1 MIARSKPSGWT
12 LAAIVAVATT
22 ASVTP
27 AAAQTRTVALD
38 EAVSLA
44 LQVNPQ
50 VVQARGQVRIAGAGR
65 REALG
70 NWLPTLSAS
79 SGYSTNSSTRFDPTT
94 QREVTA
100 ASGSYSAGLNA
111 SLTLFDGLTRFARS
125 RSASADLASADASLV
140 NQRFQVT
147 LQTKQAFFN
156 ALAANELLRVSDTR
170 VQRARR
176 QLQIARDKLAA
187 GSAIRSDTL
196 QSFVEL
202 QNAQLQRLNAETDRA
217 TAEAGLARLIG
228 VDGTVRPA
236 ADSSLFAPIV
246 ADTAILRNE
255 AVANAP
261 TVAQAEAAADAA
273 AAQLAISRS
282 QYLPTVSASYSNS
295 LSGADI
301 AALNPSWSLRFSLSW
316 PIFNGF
322 TRETGLTRSSAN
334 RETALAQAED
344 ARRQVNAQFTQY
356 LASLESA
363 RTRFEIAQASHAAAT
378 EDLRI
383 QQERYRLG
391 AATIVDV
398 LTSQVNLDQAEV
410 DIVRSQFDYLVAKA
424 QLEAL
429 IGREL

>member
-1 MIARSKPSGWT
+1 MIARSRLVGWT
-12 LAAIVAVATT
+12 MVALVAVAT
-22 ASVTP
+22 P
-27 AAAQTRTVALD
+27 AAADAQMRTVALD
-38 EAVSLA
+38 EAVGMA
-44 LQVNPQ
+44 LQVHPS

-65 REALG
+65 REAIG
-70 NWLPTLSAS
+70 NWLPSLSAS
-79 SGYSTNSSTRFDPTT
+79 SGYSTNSSTRFDQAT
-94 QREVTA
+94 QRNVTA
-100 ASGSYSAGLNA
+100 GGSAYSAGISA
-111 SLTLFDGLTRFARS
+111 SMTLFDGLTRFAES
-125 RSASADLASADASLV
+125 RSASAEFASADAALV

-156 ALAANELLRVSDTR
+156 ALAANELVRVGQTR
-170 VQRARR
+170 VERAER

-202 QNAQLQRLNAETDRA
+202 QNAQLQRLNAETQRA
-217 TAEAGLARLIG
+217 TAEANLARLIG
-228 VDGTVRPA
+228 VEGIVRPV

-246 ADTAILRNE
+246 VDTAQLRME
-255 AVANAP
+255 AIATAP
-261 TVAQAEAAADAA
+261 AVAQAEASANAAE
-273 AAQLAISRS
+273 AQLAISRS

-295 LSGADI
+295 LSGTAVSDM
-301 AALNPSWSLRFSLSW
+301 NNSWSMRFSLSW
-316 PIFNGF
+316 PLFNGF
-322 TRETGLTRSSAN
+322 ARESGLTRSSAN
-334 RETALAQAED
+334 RETALAEAED

-356 LASLESA
+356 LAALESA
-363 RTRFEIAQASHAAAT
+363 RAQFEIAQASHAAAT

-410 DIVRSQFDYLVAKA
+410 DIVQAQFDYLVAKA
-424 QLEAL
+424 QIEAL